1 MSIIV
6 FMKLLF
12 RQRFKGVFIVSLV
25 VMVAS
30 CSVKTMYKQLDY
42 LIPAYVEGMVS
53 LDSLLEE
60 KVDQRTLVFINWH
73 RNTQLHLYAKWLRVL
88 QLDANEQL
96 TEEKVLQHITS
107 MDHFWQLLSLKISE
121 EMARL
126 LPLLNAEQRKELF
139 SNIADKNNDFR
150 EENVDVDKDK
160 RIIQYTDRMLENYET
175 WLGDLTDKQ
184 KSAIK
189 QVAVKLQ
196 STSDLRLVRRLKW
209 QRSIQTILATDDSA
223 AQKAASLGKYFSDY
237 NHQHYVLK
245 NNIQKTNRQILT
257 RLTVQIVHNMT
268 KVQSAHFVSRTN
280 DYIRMFN
287 ELAEGR

>member
-1 MSIIV
+1 MSITV
-6 FMKLLF
+6 FMKPLF
-12 RQRFKGVFIVSLV
+12 SQKYKAVFIAALV

-73 RNTQLHLYAKWLRVL
+73 RSTQLHQYAKWLRVL
-88 QLDANEQL
+88 QLDANDQL

-107 MDHFWQLLSLKISE
+107 IEHFWQLLSLKISE

-126 LPLLNAEQRKELF
+126 LPLLNTEQRKELF

-150 EENVDVDKDK
+150 EENVDVNKDE
-160 RIIQYTDRMLENYET
+160 RIVQYADRMLDNYET
-175 WLGDLTDKQ
+175 WLGDLTDEQ
-184 KSAIK
+184 ESAIK
-189 QVAVKLQ
+189 QAAVKLQ
-196 STSDLRLVRRLKW
+196 SIADLRLARRLKW
-209 QRSIQTILATDDSA
+209 QQSIQRILTANDSVT
-223 AQKAASLGKYFSDY
+223 QKTTSLGKYFTDY
-237 NHQHYVLK
+237 NRQNYVVM
-245 NNIQKTNRQILT
+245 NNNQKTNRKILA
-257 RLTVQIVHNMT
+257 RLTVKIVHNMT
-268 KVQSAHFVSRTN
+268 EKQNAYFVSRTN
-280 DYIRMFN
+280 DYIGMFN